1 MHCTMPLAT
10 NMITTMIMDM
20 DTVMGMGTATKE
32 ARVMVTVTGMVTVTA
47 MDTKITRVPL
57 NKKSKKI

>member
-20 DTVMGMGTATKE
+20 DTAMGMGTATKE
-32 ARVMVTVTGMVTVTA
+32 ARITVTVMVMVTVTA

-57 NKKSKKI
+57 NKKSKKT